1 MEGFRSGATKE
12 TSIANLQSE
21 ASSVLVTR
29 TPTFTFSRIGFTIQ
43 NGVSAQLVARL
54 PAFLLRSVSLL
65 TCSKLCGVCFVAG
78 IMVGF
83 TLKRR
88 LRRWAASL
96 LSKIKD

>member
-29 TPTFTFSRIGFTIQ
+29 TPTFTFR
-43 NGVSAQLVARL
+43 
-54 PAFLLRSVSLL
+54 RSVSLL